1 MVFLKGARAGRC
13 GATQAGPSTGATPA
27 VPAGSE
33 IKIPPAPA
41 VGPSAAAAAD
51 AGDGAGGDE
60 EEEWATTHA
69 WGGAE
74 GGGVTAGKRGGTEV
88 WAVLGE
94 VVDDALLEIT
104 RSSENAQNPLAL
116 LHQKYTISTPAAA
129 HPSIGSRAAC
139 DVRGGVGGRV
149 DLEFGFA
156 CFRATE
162 AREREPRFSCERAL
176 RAASGH
182 TVFAA
187 ADSGGVLRR
196 VFSP

>member
-1 MVFLKGARAGRC
+1 MFLSDSYSKQNNISGNSIQEFHPFG
-13 GATQAGPSTGATPA
+13 
-27 VPAGSE
+27 
-33 IKIPPAPA
+33 
-41 VGPSAAAAAD
+41 
-51 AGDGAGGDE
+51 
-60 EEEWATTHA
+60 
-69 WGGAE
+69 
-74 GGGVTAGKRGGTEV
+74 TA
-88 WAVLGE
+88 
-94 VVDDALLEIT
+94 
-104 RSSENAQNPLAL
+104 
-116 LHQKYTISTPAAA
+116 AAA

-187 ADSGGVLRR
+187 ADSGGASGAAT
-196 VFSP
+196 FSSTAHLSPFYTTRGFLGVGWGCWWGEGLLGSLITKTVEFVCFI